1 MRKKFLSERKKL
13 LSYERGTFFKKKFKL
28 RIALGFPNSYEL
40 GMSNLGFLTIYKLLN
55 QIDEVFCERFFL
67 FDKKESGEVK
77 TMESN
82 LPLSHFSIIAFSV
95 AYELDYLN
103 ILKILKLSGIPLKS
117 EQRDKRSPL
126 VVAGGVAVSL
136 NPETVADFFDC
147 LFIGESE
154 DLILEFISEYLR
166 LSKKKTSKERMFF
179 CFSQIPGIYVPG
191 FYKPEYDQRGWVTD
205 IKAEGGVPQTIK
217 KRKVE
222 LGSIQTHSPIITPF
236 SHFQKSFLVEVGR
249 GCSRGC
255 RFCAAGFLY
264 RPTRFH
270 TQDNLLNQI
279 RSYAQNTKR
288 IGLVGSLVSDFPR
301 LEELCSQIY
310 EKGLEIQISS
320 FRVDK
325 VKRELLQILV
335 RSGIKTLTI
344 APEVGSDKMWR
355 VINKKISREDVL
367 RSVEIAKDM
376 GVRKLKLYFI
386 VGLPWENQEDIQAI
400 LELVSDIH
408 KIYRKFG
415 RITLSVNPFIPKPNT
430 PFQWAGMNPELKL
443 KEKLQTILNKVK
455 TLPGVSF
462 EKKSIREATFQGILS
477 LGNRRVGEALYY
489 RTVEGLNFNK
499 LWKKVGVDFDFFV
512 LENKNLSLFFPWDM
526 IDTGIKKEFLKG
538 EYRRAE
544 KEANINKLKI

>member
-166 LSKKKTSKERMFF
+166 LSKKKTSKERMLF